1 MATHRGVTW
10 QVCARYNGHHD
21 HLTFGQEL
29 DQGSLRTLLD
39 GCPTDFD
46 ACKNMTK
53 TKWAQMESGGSGV
66 L

>member
-1 MATHRGVTW
+1 MATHRGGTS
-10 QVCARYNGHHD
+10 QVCARYHGHYDYH
-21 HLTFGQEL
+21 TFGQEL

-39 GCPTDFD
+39 GRQLDFG
-46 ACKNMTK
+46 ACKTLAK